1 MNNLLLIAILV
12 ISTITMISS
21 LFIAIVVA
29 KKSDKDVIKNA
40 GKIVGIVFV
49 CLLVLFLTIGVSK
62 IDKKSSS
69 SDNKKTEDTESSDD
83 ELSAAGFNKVS
94 LDEYLS
100 LIKKDEKSIVLIAR
114 PTCAYCQKFTPILKQ
129 AMEDMKL
136 TINYIDTDT
145 LSEDDWSKFTDSLDY
160 LKNNEW
166 GTPTVLIVQNGKSV
180 AENSGYVELET
191 IKKFFTDNGFGE

>member
-21 LFIAIVVA
+21 LFVAIVVA

-49 CLLVLFLTIGVSK
+49 CLLVVFLTIGVSK

-69 SDNKKTEDTESSDD
+69 SDNKKTEETESSDD

-94 LDEYLS
+94 LDEYLRS
-100 LIKKDEKSIVLIAR
+100 GYTILMYQIVNNKSVFYGLFIFIKKILRYLII
-114 PTCAYCQKFTPILKQ
+114 F
-129 AMEDMKL
+129 
-136 TINYIDTDT
+136 
-145 LSEDDWSKFTDSLDY
+145 
-160 LKNNEW
+160 
-166 GTPTVLIVQNGKSV
+166 
-180 AENSGYVELET
+180 
-191 IKKFFTDNGFGE
+191 IK

>member
-12 ISTITMISS
+12 ISVITMISS

-49 CLLVLFLTIGVSK
+49 CLLVVFLTIGVSK

-69 SDNKKTEDTESSDD
+69 SDNKKIEETESSDD

-114 PTCAYCQKFTPILKQ
+114 PTCSYCQKFTPILKQ

>member
-12 ISTITMISS
+12 ISVITMVSS
-21 LFIAIVVA
+21 LFIAIIVA
-29 KKSDKDVIKNA
+29 KKSDKDVIKSA

-49 CLLVLFLTIGVSK
+49 CLLVVFLAIGVSK
-62 IDKKSSS
+62 IDKKSNSS
-69 SDNKKTEDTESSDD
+69 SNKNTEETESSDD
-83 ELSAAGFNKVS
+83 ELSAAGFNEVS

-114 PTCAYCQKFTPILKQ
+114 PTCTYCQKFTPILKQ

-136 TINYIDTDT
+136 TINYINTDN
-145 LSEDDWSKFTDSLDY
+145 LSEDDWSKFSDSLDY

-166 GTPTVLIVQNGKSV
+166 GTPTVLIVQNGKSL